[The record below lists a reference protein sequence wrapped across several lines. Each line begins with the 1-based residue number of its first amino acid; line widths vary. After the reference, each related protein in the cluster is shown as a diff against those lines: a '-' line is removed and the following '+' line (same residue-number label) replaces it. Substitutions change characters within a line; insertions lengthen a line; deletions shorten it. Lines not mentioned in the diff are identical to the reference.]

1 MLERV
6 RLANATGLSSY
17 VRTLASFT
25 IVSSFFGRVV
35 EGKYGAVGDKKK
47 YIKKSLSGMRVLVSQ
62 SMSMEHPSRTG
73 SGESE
78 WPLRGVT
85 GIVTNNSAYPGNVE
99 APQDSVGLGSL

>member
-1 MLERV
+1 
-6 RLANATGLSSY
+6 
-17 VRTLASFT
+17 
-25 IVSSFFGRVV
+25 
-35 EGKYGAVGDKKK
+35 
-47 YIKKSLSGMRVLVSQ
+47 MRVLVSQ